1 MEKARSMRVFSNN
14 REDSS
19 FGLRSQWDYVGRHA
33 ADRFSLV
40 SPLKLSGGQFETV
53 QLADAALM
61 PIFCHA

>member
-40 SPLKLSGGQFETV
+40 FLSNCPV
-53 QLADAALM
+53 DSLRRYSVA
-61 PIFCHA
+61 